1 MKKSEQKKIIELLRD
16 DEEYYNGVGRKFRS
30 NSDIYK
36 LLNDPESFGKPS
48 EENIN
53 FILGGYVHTAILEP
67 EKLTANYPV
76 SEASSRVTK
85 AYKEDIKA
93 NGGKMMITKKEVEK
107 CTAMIDKIMNNSV
120 CLSLLTGD
128 NVITEEPGIKEIG
141 GTWWKGKADCI
152 NKDQQ
157 LLVDIKTTGDIT
169 KFRKSASLYNYDSQA
184 YIYREIFGYDL
195 VFLVICKKTLQI
207 AIYDCSE
214 EFYLRGEQKVLEALE
229 AYEILINDPLFD
241 FKDYVKTDTL

>member
-1 MKKSEQKKIIELLRD
+1 MKISEQKKIIKLLRD
-16 DEEYYNGVGRKFRS
+16 DEEYYNGVGKKFRS

-36 LLNDPESFGKPS
+36 LMNDPESFGKPS
-48 EENIN
+48 KENIN

-67 EKLTANYPV
+67 EKLVANYPV

-85 AYKEDIKA
+85 AYKEDVV
-93 NGGKMMITKKEVEK
+93 NNSGKMMITRKEVEK
-107 CTAMIDKIMNNSV
+107 CTAMIDRIMNNSV
-120 CLSLLTGD
+120 CLSLLTGS
-128 NVITEEPGIKEIG
+128 NVITEEPGIKEIE

-152 NKDQQ
+152 NKDKK
-157 LLVDIKTTGDIT
+157 LLIDIKTTGDIT
-169 KFRKSASLYNYDSQA
+169 KFRRSATIYNYDSQA

-214 EFYLRGEQKVLEALE
+214 EFYSKGEQKVIEALE
-229 AYEILINDPLFD
+229 AYEMLINDPLFD
-241 FKDYVKTDTL
+241 MKDFVKTDTL